1 MSVISNTTNPL
12 NIRCPTMERKK
23 YQRETETDSTH
34 CCCCC
39 CCYFVFSFQGF
50 FPELSV
56 FLFLLLLSFLMKPML
71 VSKLP
76 PCKVEEIINLK
87 VHFILS
93 KSRLFDQ
100 QFHFL
105 SNCVFFFLTLYRAVS
120 HSHNLTFFNKQY
132 STFLLKYMCKLI
144 QF

>member
-1 MSVISNTTNPL
+1 MSVISNTANPL

-34 CCCCC
+34 CCCC
-39 CCYFVFSFQGF
+39 YFVFSFEVF
-50 FPELSV
+50 FSKLSV
-56 FLFLLLLSFLMKPML
+56 FLSLLLLSFLMKPML

-76 PCKVEEIINLK
+76 PCKIEEIINLK

-105 SNCVFFFLTLYRAVS
+105 SNCVFFFLTLYCAVS

-144 QF
+144 